1 MAGGRPG
8 GSDGGTGTTGGGGAG
23 PGSRAGARGFTG
35 AGVGGRGR
43 AGVAAGGAV
52 AAGIGVAAGMGVTA
66 GIGVGPYR
74 ELTID
79 AQGDVDPAA
88 RETVA
93 RIEATDLLV
102 FAHGWNSDRSTA
114 TRLYDRFFAPFPD
127 LVGTGVRLGYVGVV
141 WPSIR
146 FSDEPIPDFEAPGA
160 AAPPGYGTALDP
172 DTRRALAEFWPGRD
186 AELHRIA
193 ELLEDRPDSAA
204 ALVEFG
210 ALVRELLRADRVG
223 TPVNLLG
230 PMPAPTPT
238 PAGPGGRVAR
248 HDVPAIFAEDV
259 LAVCRTLAHALEQ
272 VEGSRDAGTDA
283 GPVPPGA
290 PGLTLGSGPR
300 TLWDGAKELLRQATY
315 YEMKKRAGVVGERG
329 LGPVLADLAGRRPA
343 LRIHLIGHSFGA
355 RVVSFALRALL
366 DGVRNPKSLTLLQGA
381 FSHYAFSERLP
392 HDPRRG
398 GALRGLQ
405 RRVDGP
411 VVACH
416 SAHDSSLGV
425 FYPLASRMA
434 GDSAGLL
441 GFDERWG
448 AIGHDGVRAVPG
460 APRLD
465 LAAALRDGLP
475 RTGCV
480 SVDAGSV
487 VRRGGAPSGAHS
499 DICHEELARLVVS
512 AGRMGR

>member
-8 GSDGGTGTTGGGGAG
+8 GSGGGTGTGAG
-23 PGSRAGARGFTG
+23 AGAVAGTGIGIGTG
-35 AGVGGRGR
+35 AGAGAWAGAGTRAAVG
-43 AGVAAGGAV
+43 
-52 AAGIGVAAGMGVTA
+52 A

-74 ELTID
+74 ELTFD
-79 AQGDVDPAA
+79 AQGDVDPAT
-88 RETVA
+88 REAVA

-102 FAHGWNSDRSTA
+102 FAHGWNSDRSAA

-146 FSDEPIPDFEAPGA
+146 FSDEPIPDFEARGA
-160 AAPPGYGTALDP
+160 LAAPGFGTELDP
-172 DTRRALAEFWPGRD
+172 ATRRALGEFWPGRE
-186 AELHRIA
+186 AELDRVA
-193 ELLEDRPDSAA
+193 ELLEDRPDTAA

-210 ALVRELLRADRVG
+210 ALVRELVRVDRVG
-223 TPVNLLG
+223 TPFTTG
-230 PMPAPTPT
+230 PGAGPAP
-238 PAGPGGRVAR
+238 AAR

-259 LAVCRTLAHALEQ
+259 LAVCRALARALE
-272 VEGSRDAGTDA
+272 EAGGARAAGADAD
-283 GPVPPGA
+283 PVPPGA
-290 PGLTLGSGPR
+290 PGLALGGGLR
-300 TLWDGAKELLRQATY
+300 TLWGGAKELLRQATY
-315 YEMKKRAGVVGERG
+315 YEMKKRAGVVGEHG

-343 LRIHLIGHSFGA
+343 LRIHLIGHSFGG
-355 RVVSFALRALL
+355 RVVSFALRGLP
-366 DGVRNPKSLTLLQGA
+366 DGVRTLKSLTLLQGA

-398 GALRGLQ
+398 GALGGLQ

-416 SAHDSSLGV
+416 SPHDSSLGV

-460 APRLD
+460 APRLGLD
-465 LAAALRDGLP
+465 AVLRGGLP
-475 RTGCV
+475 ETGCV

-499 DICHEELARLVVS
+499 DICHEELARVVVT